1 MGPGKRWFLGRR
13 WDRGGDGV
21 GEKMWAREKTFFKE
35 KKVSLGMEKEMGL
48 GIIRSL
54 RRRHVPREIRLG
66 KIHSPWRRW
75 VEGGDG
81 VKERMWVGED
91 IP

>member
-1 MGPGKRWFLGRR
+1 
-13 WDRGGDGV
+13 
-21 GEKMWAREKTFFKE
+21 
-35 KKVSLGMEKEMGL
+35 VSLGMEKEMGL